1 MSIWL
6 KKIENPNKTIS
17 LIYNIDLGKRAKI
30 RKIKFIGDKK
40 YKNRKLFRII
50 ASEEDKFWKF
60 LSQNKLLNQN
70 RINLDVRLLENYYKN
85 KGFYNVK
92 VESIFAEFFDEGM
105 FDLTFNINAGC
116 KFYFN

>member
-1 MSIWL
+1 MKQIEFLMNINSKIMNSYTKYL
-6 KKIENPNKTIS
+6 YQLSFQLYLEQKKPK
-17 LIYNIDLGKRAKI
+17 
-30 RKIKFIGDKK
+30 
-40 YKNRKLFRII
+40 RKLFRII
-50 ASEEDKFWKF
+50 ASEEYKFWKF

-105 FDLTFNINAGC
+105 FDLTFNINAGN
-116 KFYFN
+116 K